1 MFSLCQ
7 IFLKSRGCSL
17 PFYDYSQTAS
27 KLSRAMEDAPKD
39 TWDSFGVAKNHCNEI
54 SNQIMDLYEEGDL

>member
-1 MFSLCQ
+1 M
-7 IFLKSRGCSL
+7 KARGRSS
-17 PFYDYSQTAS
+17 PFFAYSQTAS

-39 TWDSFGVAKNHCNEI
+39 TWDSFGVAKKHCNEI

>member
-7 IFLKSRGCSL
+7 IFLKSRGRSS
-17 PFYDYSQTAS
+17 PFYAYSQTAS

-39 TWDSFGVAKNHCNEI
+39 TWDSFGVAKKHCNEI